1 MSKIKLLDTNT
12 INKIAAGEVVERP
25 SSVVK
30 ELVENSI
37 DAGAS
42 AITIEIK
49 NGGTTFIRV
58 SDNGKGIERNDI
70 KIAFLSHAT
79 SKINDI
85 EDLDNIFSLGFRG
98 EALASIAAVSQIE
111 MITKTHSEEEGT
123 KININGGEI
132 IDFQEWGSVEGTSI
146 SVNNLFYNV
155 PARRKFLKKPNIESG
170 YISDIINKIALGH
183 PEVSIKYINNGT
195 TILYTSG
202 NSDLKTVVFSIYG
215 KDNFKKML
223 DINCKIYEYSLN
235 GLIGKP
241 ELSRSNRN
249 YQNLFINGRYIKSNI
264 ISNAVE
270 DAYKTRLLTGKFP
283 IYVLNLNIP
292 PSSVDVN
299 VHPTKLE
306 VRFDDEDKIYEFVY
320 NSVLD
325 ILNNNILIPEVSIIE
340 EKESRTRSCNVDN
353 IKEEYI
359 QPSIFNNSNL
369 NFQNN
374 KNSIE
379 TKKVS
384 NEEDIFF
391 NKSPILKDKT
401 FSKIDQLLNDQK
413 QNNSLKVKEDKE
425 EYISKNLN
433 DNKSDCY
440 SVKNIKEEREPFF
453 NNYKIV
459 GQIFNTYWIVEQ
471 NGSIFYIDQH
481 AAHERI
487 LFEKYMNNF
496 KNQNIVSQKLLSPE
510 IINISEKEKTI
521 LKENKEWLLNLG
533 FEIEIVDKNAAA
545 IKAVPYIFNT
555 PQNSNYFYEI
565 LDIIS
570 DKNKE
575 SVYDTKIHDIA
586 TAACK
591 AAVKANDKLSFQETH
606 KMISELLKLENPF
619 NCPHGR
625 PTIIEITK
633 YELEKLFK
641 RIQN

>member
-521 LKENKEWLLNLG
+521 LKENKEWLLNFG

-586 TAACK
+586 AAACK

>member
-521 LKENKEWLLNLG
+521 LKENKEWLLNFG

>member
-325 ILNNNILIPEVSIIE
+325 VLNNNVLIPEVYIVK
-340 EKESRTRSCNVDN
+340 EKENKTYSCNVDN
-353 IKEEYI
+353 IKEKYI
-359 QPSIFNNSNL
+359 QPSIFNNSNSNL
-369 NFQNN
+369 NFQKNKSNIEN
-374 KNSIE
+374 KN
-379 TKKVS
+379 VS

-391 NKSPILKDKT
+391 KKSPISKDKT
-401 FSKIDQLLNDQK
+401 FSKIDQLLK
-413 QNNSLKVKEDKE
+413 ERKENNNLKIREDKE
-425 EYISKNLN
+425 DYISKNTN
-433 DNKSDCY
+433 SEY
-440 SVKNIKEEREPFF
+440 SSIENIKEKEHFF
-453 NNYKIV
+453 NNYKII
-459 GQIFNTYWIVEQ
+459 GQVFNTYWIVEQ

-487 LFEKYMNNF
+487 LFEEFMNRF
-496 KNQNIVSQKLLSPE
+496 KSENIASQKLLSPE
-510 IINISEKEKTI
+510 IINISEKEKEI
-521 LKENKEWLLNLG
+521 LEENKNLLLNFG

-555 PQNSNYFYEI
+555 PQNPDYFYEI

-570 DKNKE
+570 ESDKKNI
-575 SVYDTKIHDIA
+575 YDTKMHDIA

-591 AAVKANDKLSFQETH
+591 AAVKSNDRLSFQETH
-606 KMISELLKLENPF
+606 EMISKLLKLENPF

-625 PTIIEITK
+625 PTIIEMKK
-633 YELEKLFK
+633 YELEELFK

>member
-70 KIAFLSHAT
+70 KTAFLSHAT
-79 SKINDI
+79 SKISNI

-202 NSDLKTVVFSIYG
+202 NSDLKMVVFSIYG

-223 DINCKIYEYSLN
+223 DINCKVYEYSLN

-270 DAYKTRLLTGKFP
+270 DAYKTRLLIGKFP
-283 IYVLNLNIP
+283 VYVLNLSIP

-325 ILNNNILIPEVSIIE
+325 VLNNNVLIPEVSIVK
-340 EKESRTRSCNVDN
+340 EKESKTYSCNVDN
-353 IKEEYI
+353 IKEEYM
-359 QPSIFNNSNL
+359 QPSIFNDYNL
-369 NFQNN
+369 NFQKNN
-374 KNSIE
+374 IE

-384 NEEDIFF
+384 KEEDIFF
-391 NKSPILKDKT
+391 KKSPVLKDKT
-401 FSKIDQLLNDQK
+401 FSKIDQLLKEQK

-433 DNKSDCY
+433 DTKPEY
-440 SVKNIKEEREPFF
+440 SSVRNIKEEKEPFF

-487 LFEKYMNNF
+487 LFEEYMNKF
-496 KNQNIVSQKLLSPE
+496 KNESIVSQKLLSPE

-521 LKENKEWLLNLG
+521 LEENKKWLLNFG

-570 DKNKE
+570 EENKK

-606 KMISELLKLENPF
+606 EMISKLLKLENPF
-619 NCPHGR
+619 SCPHGR

-641 RIQN
+641 RIQ

>member
-70 KIAFLSHAT
+70 KTAFLSHAT
-79 SKINDI
+79 SKISNI

-215 KDNFKKML
+215 KDNFKKMI
-223 DINCKIYEYSLN
+223 DINCKFCEYSLN

-283 IYVLNLNIP
+283 VYVLNLSIP

-306 VRFDDEDKIYEFVY
+306 VRFDDEDKIYEFIY

-325 ILNNNILIPEVSIIE
+325 VLKNNVLIPEVSIVK
-340 EKESRTRSCNVDN
+340 EKDNKTYSYNVDN

-369 NFQNN
+369 NFKKNN
-374 KNSIE
+374 IE
-379 TKKVS
+379 TKNVS
-384 NEEDIFF
+384 KEEDIFF
-391 NKSPILKDKT
+391 KKSPILKDKT

-413 QNNSLKVKEDKE
+413 QNNNLKIKEDKE

-433 DNKSDCY
+433 DTKLEY
-440 SVKNIKEEREPFF
+440 SSVRNIKEEKEPFF

-487 LFEKYMNNF
+487 LFEEYMNKF
-496 KNQNIVSQKLLSPE
+496 KNESIVSQKLLSPE

-521 LKENKEWLLNLG
+521 LEENKKWLLNFG
-533 FEIEIVDKNAAA
+533 FEIEIVDKNSAA

-570 DKNKE
+570 EENKK

-606 KMISELLKLENPF
+606 EMISKLLKLENPF
-619 NCPHGR
+619 SCPHGR

-641 RIQN
+641 RIQ

>member
-325 ILNNNILIPEVSIIE
+325 VLNNNVLIPEVYIVK
-340 EKESRTRSCNVDN
+340 EKENKTYSCNVDN
-353 IKEEYI
+353 IKEKYI
-359 QPSIFNNSNL
+359 QPSIFNNSNSNL
-369 NFQNN
+369 NFQKNKSNIEN
-374 KNSIE
+374 KN
-379 TKKVS
+379 VS

-391 NKSPILKDKT
+391 KKSPISKDKT
-401 FSKIDQLLNDQK
+401 FSKIDQLLK
-413 QNNSLKVKEDKE
+413 ERKENNNLKIREDKE
-425 EYISKNLN
+425 DYISKNTN
-433 DNKSDCY
+433 SEY
-440 SVKNIKEEREPFF
+440 SSIENIKEKEHFF
-453 NNYKIV
+453 NNYKII
-459 GQIFNTYWIVEQ
+459 GQVFNTYWIVEQ

-487 LFEKYMNNF
+487 LFEEFMNRF
-496 KNQNIVSQKLLSPE
+496 KSENIASQKLLSPE
-510 IINISEKEKTI
+510 IINISEKEKEI
-521 LKENKEWLLNLG
+521 LEENKNLLLNFG

-555 PQNSNYFYEI
+555 PQNPDYFYEI

-570 DKNKE
+570 ESDKKNI
-575 SVYDTKIHDIA
+575 YDTKMHDIA

-591 AAVKANDKLSFQETH
+591 AAVKSNDRLSFQETH
-606 KMISELLKLENPF
+606 EMISKLLKLENPF

-625 PTIIEITK
+625 PTIIEMKK

>member
-325 ILNNNILIPEVSIIE
+325 VLNNNVLIPEVYIVK
-340 EKESRTRSCNVDN
+340 EKENKTYSCNVDN
-353 IKEEYI
+353 IKEKYI
-359 QPSIFNNSNL
+359 QPSIFNNSNSNL
-369 NFQNN
+369 NFQKNKSNIEN
-374 KNSIE
+374 KN
-379 TKKVS
+379 VS

-391 NKSPILKDKT
+391 KKSPISKDKT
-401 FSKIDQLLNDQK
+401 FSKIDQLLK
-413 QNNSLKVKEDKE
+413 ERKENNNLKIREDKE
-425 EYISKNLN
+425 DYISKNTN
-433 DNKSDCY
+433 SEY
-440 SVKNIKEEREPFF
+440 SSIENIKEKEHFF
-453 NNYKIV
+453 NNYKII
-459 GQIFNTYWIVEQ
+459 GQVFNTYWIVEQ

-487 LFEKYMNNF
+487 LFEEFTNRF
-496 KNQNIVSQKLLSPE
+496 KSENIASQKLLSPE
-510 IINISEKEKTI
+510 IINISEKEKEI
-521 LKENKEWLLNLG
+521 LEENKNLLLNFG

-555 PQNSNYFYEI
+555 PQNPDYFYEI

-570 DKNKE
+570 ESDKKNI
-575 SVYDTKIHDIA
+575 YDTKMHDIA

-591 AAVKANDKLSFQETH
+591 AAVKSNDRLSFQETH
-606 KMISELLKLENPF
+606 EMISKLLKLENPF

-625 PTIIEITK
+625 PTIIEMKK

>member
-325 ILNNNILIPEVSIIE
+325 VLNNNILIPEVSIIK

-359 QPSIFNNSNL
+359 QSSIFNNSNL

-521 LKENKEWLLNLG
+521 LKENKEWLLNFG

-586 TAACK
+586 AAACK

>member
-12 INKIAAGEVVERP
+12 INKKAAGEVVERP

-325 ILNNNILIPEVSIIE
+325 VLNNNILIPEVSIIK

-359 QPSIFNNSNL
+359 QSSIFNNSNL

-521 LKENKEWLLNLG
+521 LKENKEWLLNFG

-586 TAACK
+586 AAACK

>member
-325 ILNNNILIPEVSIIE
+325 VLNNNVLIPEVYIVK
-340 EKESRTRSCNVDN
+340 EKENKTYSCNVDN
-353 IKEEYI
+353 IKEKYI
-359 QPSIFNNSNL
+359 QPSIFNNSNSNL
-369 NFQNN
+369 NFQKNKSNIEN
-374 KNSIE
+374 KN
-379 TKKVS
+379 VS
-384 NEEDIFF
+384 NEEDILFK
-391 NKSPILKDKT
+391 KSPISKDKT
-401 FSKIDQLLNDQK
+401 FSKIDQLLK
-413 QNNSLKVKEDKE
+413 ERKENNNLKIREDKE
-425 EYISKNLN
+425 DYISKNTN
-433 DNKSDCY
+433 SEY
-440 SVKNIKEEREPFF
+440 SSIENIKEKEHFF
-453 NNYKIV
+453 NNYKII
-459 GQIFNTYWIVEQ
+459 GQVFNTYWIVEQ

-487 LFEKYMNNF
+487 LFEEFTNRF
-496 KNQNIVSQKLLSPE
+496 KSENIASQKLLSPE
-510 IINISEKEKTI
+510 IINISEKEKEI
-521 LKENKEWLLNLG
+521 LEENKNLLLNFG

-555 PQNSNYFYEI
+555 PQNPDYFYEI

-570 DKNKE
+570 ESDKKNI
-575 SVYDTKIHDIA
+575 YDTKMHDIA

-591 AAVKANDKLSFQETH
+591 AAVKSNDRLSFQETH
-606 KMISELLKLENPF
+606 EMISKLLKLENPF

-625 PTIIEITK
+625 PTIIEMKK